1 MNGTR
6 SIKNPAPIKIANTSE
21 SSPRYCN
28 RLGAAINN
36 IIKKMLERKHTMP
49 KTKMLSKIVLFV
61 IFDVTFMII
70 VFKFKLRIS
79 EGFSLK
85 AF

>member
-1 MNGTR
+1 
-6 SIKNPAPIKIANTSE
+6 
-21 SSPRYCN
+21 
-28 RLGAAINN
+28 
-36 IIKKMLERKHTMP
+36 MP
-49 KTKMLSKIVLFV
+49 KTKILSKIVLFV